1 MTVGDLLMEVQ
12 LERYSITTNVHERV
26 QLALFEIVRLILGC
40 VNIRVV
46 AVVAVDNFVSCAK
59 LVQGE

>member
-1 MTVGDLLMEVQ
+1 MEVQ